1 MVVLRHRSLPLEY
14 RNLHRV
20 LIVMVGRKDLLVE
33 TGNGGVFPNERLHR
47 TISHQNT
54 KSEGDHI
61 LHV

>member
-1 MVVLRHRSLPLEY
+1 MVVLRHGSLTLEY

-20 LIVMVGRKDLLVE
+20 LIVMVGREYLLVE
-33 TGNGGVFPNERLHR
+33 TWNGGVLLNEWFHR
-47 TISHQNT
+47 AISNQNT